1 MSSLVERRTERRLCY
16 TWPIWFAENFNDILS
31 QGQMVDLNSKG
42 AGFTCYTDQCP
53 SHDQFITTRF
63 SVPLYGPDDS
73 FDMSNFIRSGRIVRV
88 EALSPVLRR
97 VVIQFTQELPYKPGE
112 QPDIPFVAQD
122 TIQDTVA
129 GAAT

>member
-16 TWPIWFAENFNDILS
+16 TWPIWFAENFNEILS
-31 QGQMVDLNSKG
+31 QGQMVDLSSKG

-53 SHDQFITTRF
+53 YQGQFITTRF

-73 FDMSNFIRSGRIVRV
+73 FDMSNFIRSGRIARV
-88 EALSPVLRR
+88 ETLSPFCRR
-97 VVIQFTQELPYKPGE
+97 VAIQFVQELPFKPGE
-112 QPDIPFVAQD
+112 QPDIPFAAQD

-129 GAAT
+129 SAAT